1 MKTIKFSKPTE
12 ASMPKKTIKVD
23 QLILKANFQLIRT
36 DKTASAD
43 YKQGICQS
51 IESVLHATGNYN
63 GFQFATGNYN
73 GFQFLNNDDCE
84 HGTVGYWS
92 RCYSMPHWSVY

>member
-1 MKTIKFSKPTE
+1 MKTIKFSKPKE

-43 YKQGICQS
+43 YKQAICQS

-63 GFQFATGNYN
+63 GFQF
-73 GFQFLNNDDCE
+73 LNNNDCE

-92 RCYSMPHWSVY
+92 RCYSMPRWFCRLP

>member
-1 MKTIKFSKPTE
+1 
-12 ASMPKKTIKVD
+12 MPKKTIKVD
-23 QLILKANFQLIRT
+23 QLILRANFQLIRT

-43 YKQGICQS
+43 YKKAICKT

-63 GFQFATGNYN
+63 GYYY
-73 GFQFLNNDDCE
+73 LNPMDRE

-92 RCYSMPHWSVY
+92 RCYSMPHWFCKLP